1 MMISRLMWWVFCS
14 MLTMNCANRPAPANT
29 GSLSKNEIKK
39 LSTDDISV
47 AILYYVN
54 LYRKSI
60 GRVPIQ
66 PNSFESE
73 VAMQHSIRMAKGL
86 IPFGHEGFPSRIRMI
101 EKQLG
106 PMQSTAENVAM
117 GQMTAREVVDTW
129 LRSPSHRKN
138 IEGNFILSGIGCAR
152 NTQGVIYY
160 TEIFTR

>member
-1 MMISRLMWWVFCS
+1 MISRLMWWAICS
-14 MLTMNCANRPAPANT
+14 FLFMNCAKRPVPSQN
-29 GSLSKNEIKK
+29 GSLSNTEVRK
-39 LSTDDISV
+39 LSTDDIGV

-73 VAMQHSIRMAKGL
+73 VALQQSIRMAKGL
-86 IPFGHEGFPSRIRMI
+86 TPFGHDGFASRIRSI

-106 PMQSTAENVAM
+106 PMRSTAENVAM
-117 GQMTAREVVDTW
+117 GQMTAREVVDVW

-138 IEGNFILSGIGCAR
+138 IEGNFVLSGIGCAK
-152 NTQGVIYY
+152 NAHGVIYY